1 MTTNFLR
8 DVITGDFET
17 VIHIFRNGECMIGVR
32 LTPEQDRE
40 REQAINEVFEDKK
53 RIFYE
58 KIRMERKYEK
68 EAEEYFLKVLEDC

>member
-1 MTTNFLR
+1 
-8 DVITGDFET
+8 
-17 VIHIFRNGECMIGVR
+17 MIGVR